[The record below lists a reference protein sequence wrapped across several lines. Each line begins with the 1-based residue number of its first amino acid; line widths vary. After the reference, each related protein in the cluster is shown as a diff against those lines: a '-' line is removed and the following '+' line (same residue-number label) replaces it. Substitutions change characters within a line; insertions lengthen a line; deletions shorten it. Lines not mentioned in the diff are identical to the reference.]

1 MSCGIGHRCS
11 LDSALL
17 WLWRRP
23 STTAPI
29 QPLAW
34 EPPYDVDAAL
44 KRQKTKKKKK
54 KEKKERK
61 KKKRNLNEILRD
73 F

>member
-1 MSCGIGHRCS
+1 MV
-11 LDSALL
+11 

-54 KEKKERK
+54 KKKKKRK
-61 KKKRNLNEILRD
+61 KKKKKLKKNLRD